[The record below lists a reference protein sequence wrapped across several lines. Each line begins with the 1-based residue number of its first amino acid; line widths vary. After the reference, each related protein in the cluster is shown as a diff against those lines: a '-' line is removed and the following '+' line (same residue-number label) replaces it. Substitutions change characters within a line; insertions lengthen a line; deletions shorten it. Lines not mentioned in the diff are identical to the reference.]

1 MSLLQLVLDLLK
13 QQDNP
18 TLYLLRGK
26 KYHFSVNASGH
37 PFYINTLNGT
47 GTGQQF
53 TRGVTNNGA
62 AVGVVTFA
70 VPFDAPEILHY
81 NCGNHSGMNGPIYI
95 GNDGGLGI
103 SSEGTNLGVG
113 VTQINFASSNGTAI
127 AVDMGTGS
135 GSNSGIAT
143 VTITPG
149 VSLGLVIA
157 LGA

>member
-1 MSLLQLVLDLLK
+1 
-13 QQDNP
+13 
-18 TLYLLRGK
+18 
-26 KYHFSVNASGH
+26 
-37 PFYINTLNGT
+37 
-47 GTGQQF
+47 
-53 TRGVTNNGA
+53 
-62 AVGVVTFA
+62 
-70 VPFDAPEILHY
+70 
-81 NCGNHSGMNGPIYI
+81 MNGPIYI

-143 VTITPG
+143 VTFTPG